1 MKAYEYYKEYSLVSF
16 CIQGRRGNRGMPGPP
31 GETGDTG
38 PVGPVGPKVY
48 SLHSS
53 CVTVNVP

>member
-1 MKAYEYYKEYSLVSF
+1 
-16 CIQGRRGNRGMPGPP
+16 MPGPP